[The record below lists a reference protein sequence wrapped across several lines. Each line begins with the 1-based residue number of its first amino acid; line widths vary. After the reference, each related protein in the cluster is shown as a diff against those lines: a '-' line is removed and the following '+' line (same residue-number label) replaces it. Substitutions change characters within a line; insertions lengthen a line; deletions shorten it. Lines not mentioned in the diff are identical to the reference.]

1 MKNYLKILSIDEY
14 SITPKYLQLSNAIIR
29 GIESGDIVKDDMLP
43 SINDLSFA
51 LDTSRN
57 TIERVYKEL
66 KDKGI
71 VSSVPGKGFFI
82 SNTDFQKPIKIF
94 LLFNKLSAHK
104 KIIYDAFVATVG
116 EQATVDF
123 YIYNNDFHFFKKII
137 TESAQNDY
145 AKYIIIPHFLDNEA
159 KAHEIINTIPKDKLI
174 LLDNLVPGVSGKF
187 AAIYEN
193 FATDV
198 YEALKKLLDKLTN
211 YHTIKLIFPGK
222 TYHSKEIMKG
232 FLNFCRQYA
241 FEYAVVDSLSS
252 ETIQPQTVYIS
263 LMEDDLVDLIK
274 KIIASDL
281 KVAKD
286 VGVISYNETA
296 LKEIILDGITTIS
309 TDFKLM
315 GSKAAEFALSNCHEH
330 FAVPFHVT
338 VRSSL

>member
-29 GIESGDIVKDDMLP
+29 AIESGDIVKDDMLP

-82 SNTDFQKPIKIF
+82 SNTDFQKPLKIF

-104 KIIYDAFVATVG
+104 KIIYDAFVATIG
-116 EQATVDF
+116 EQATIDF
-123 YIYNNDFHFFKKII
+123 YIYNNDFYFFKKII
-137 TESAQNDY
+137 AESSQSDY
-145 AKYIIIPHFLDNEA
+145 AKYIIIPHFLDNET

-193 FATDV
+193 FAFDV
-198 YEALKKLLDKLTN
+198 YEALKKLLDKLSKYN
-211 YHTIKLIFPGK
+211 TIKLVFPGK
-222 TYHSKEIMKG
+222 TYHSKEILKG

-241 FEYAVVDSLSS
+241 F
-252 ETIQPQTVYIS
+252 
-263 LMEDDLVDLIK
+263 
-274 KIIASDL
+274 
-281 KVAKD
+281 
-286 VGVISYNETA
+286 
-296 LKEIILDGITTIS
+296 
-309 TDFKLM
+309 
-315 GSKAAEFALSNCHEH
+315 
-330 FAVPFHVT
+330 
-338 VRSSL
+338 

>member
-1 MKNYLKILSIDEY
+1 LSIDEY

-29 GIESGDIVKDDMLP
+29 AIESGDIVKDDMLP

-82 SNTDFQKPIKIF
+82 SNTDFQKPLKIF

-104 KIIYDAFVATVG
+104 KIIYDAFVATIG
-116 EQATVDF
+116 ELATIDF
-123 YIYNNDFHFFKKII
+123 YIYNNDFYFFKKII
-137 TESAQNDY
+137 TESFQSDY
-145 AKYIIIPHFLDNEA
+145 AKYIIIPHFLDNET

-174 LLDNLVPGVSGKF
+174 LLDNLVPAINGKF

-193 FATDV
+193 FALDV
-198 YEALKKLLDKLTN
+198 YEALKSLIHKLTK
-211 YHTIKLIFPGK
+211 YHNIKLIFPGK
-222 TYHSKEIMKG
+222 TYHSKEILKG

-241 FEYAVVDSLSS
+241 FDYEVVESDSI
-252 ETIQPQTVYIS
+252 ETIQKDTVYIS
-263 LMEDDLVDLIK
+263 LTEDDLVVLIK

-281 KVAKD
+281 KVARD

-315 GSKAAEFALSNCHEH
+315 GSKTAEFALSNCHEH
-330 FAVPFHVT
+330 FAVPFNVT
-338 VRSSL
+338 LRSSI

>member
-1 MKNYLKILSIDEY
+1 VKNYLKILSIDEY

-29 GIESGDIVKDDMLP
+29 AIETGDIVKDDMLP

-82 SNTDFQKPIKIF
+82 SNTDFQKPLKIF

-104 KIIYDAFVATVG
+104 KLIYDAFVATIG
-116 EQATVDF
+116 ELATIDF
-123 YIYNNDFHFFKKII
+123 YIYNNDFYFFKKIMA
-137 TESAQNDY
+137 ESFNSDY
-145 AKYIIIPHFLDNEA
+145 AKYIIIPHFLDNET

-174 LLDNLVPGVSGKF
+174 LLDNLVPAINGKF

-193 FATDV
+193 FASDV
-198 YEALKKLLDKLTN
+198 YEALKSLTHKLTK
-211 YHTIKLIFPGK
+211 YHNIKLIFPGK
-222 TYHSKEIMKG
+222 TYHSKEILKG

-241 FEYAVVDSLSS
+241 FDYEVVESS
-252 ETIQPQTVYIS
+252 AIEAIQKDTVYIS
-263 LMEDDLVDLIK
+263 LTEDDLVELIK

-281 KVAKD
+281 KIAKD

-315 GSKAAEFALSNCHEH
+315 GSKTAEFALSNCHEH
-330 FAVPFHVT
+330 FAVPFNVT
-338 VRSSL
+338 LRNSL

>member
-29 GIESGDIVKDDMLP
+29 AIESGDIVKDDMLP

-82 SNTDFQKPIKIF
+82 SNTDFQKPLKIF

-104 KIIYDAFVATVG
+104 KLIYDAFVDTIGELATI
-116 EQATVDF
+116 DF
-123 YIYNNDFHFFKKII
+123 YIYNNDFYFFKKIMA
-137 TESAQNDY
+137 ESFNSDY
-145 AKYIIIPHFLDNEA
+145 AKYIIIPHFLDNET

-174 LLDNLVPGVSGKF
+174 LLDNLVPAINGKF

-193 FATDV
+193 FASDV
-198 YEALKKLLDKLTN
+198 YEALKSLTHKLTK
-211 YHTIKLIFPGK
+211 YHNIKLIFPGK
-222 TYHSKEIMKG
+222 TYHSKEILKG

-241 FEYAVVDSLSS
+241 FDYEVVESS
-252 ETIQPQTVYIS
+252 AIETIQKDTVYIS
-263 LMEDDLVDLIK
+263 LTEDDLVELIK

-315 GSKAAEFALSNCHEH
+315 GSKTAEFALSNCHEH
-330 FAVPFHVT
+330 FAVPFNVT
-338 VRSSL
+338 LRNSL

>member
-145 AKYIIIPHFLDNEA
+145 AKYIIIPHFMDNEA

-241 FEYAVVDSLSS
+241 FEYAVVDSLSA

-263 LMEDDLVDLIK
+263 LMEDDLVELIK

-315 GSKAAEFALSNCHEH
+315 GSKAAEFALSNYHEH

>member
-29 GIESGDIVKDDMLP
+29 AIESGDIVKDDMLP

-82 SNTDFQKPIKIF
+82 SNTDFQKPLKIF

-104 KIIYDAFVATVG
+104 KIIYDAFVATIG
-116 EQATVDF
+116 ELATIDF
-123 YIYNNDFHFFKKII
+123 YIYNNDFYFFKKII
-137 TESAQNDY
+137 AESFNSGY
-145 AKYIIIPHFLDNEA
+145 AKYIIIPHFLDNET

-174 LLDNLVPGVSGKF
+174 LLDNLVPGVNGKF

-193 FATDV
+193 FASDV
-198 YEALKKLLDKLTN
+198 YEALKKLIDKLTK
-211 YHTIKLIFPGK
+211 YHNIKLIFPGK
-222 TYHSKEIMKG
+222 TYHSKEILKG

-241 FEYAVVDSLSS
+241 FDYEVVDSLAA
-252 ETIQPQTVYIS
+252 ETIQKDTVYIS
-263 LMEDDLVDLIK
+263 LTEDDLVELIK

-315 GSKAAEFALSNCHEH
+315 GSKTAEFALNNCHEH
-330 FAVPFHVT
+330 FAVPFNVT
-338 VRSSL
+338 LRSSL

>member
-29 GIESGDIVKDDMLP
+29 AIESGDIVKDDMLP

-82 SNTDFQKPIKIF
+82 SNTDFQKPLKIF

-104 KIIYDAFVATVG
+104 KIIYDAFVATIG
-116 EQATVDF
+116 ELATIDF
-123 YIYNNDFHFFKKII
+123 YIYNNDFYFFKKII
-137 TESAQNDY
+137 AESFNSDY
-145 AKYIIIPHFLDNEA
+145 AKYIIIPHFLDNET

-174 LLDNLVPGVSGKF
+174 LLDNLVPGVNGKF

-193 FATDV
+193 FASDV
-198 YEALKKLLDKLTN
+198 YEALKKLIDKLTK
-211 YHTIKLIFPGK
+211 YHNIKLIFPGK
-222 TYHSKEIMKG
+222 TYHSKEILKG

-241 FEYAVVDSLSS
+241 FDYEVVDSLAA
-252 ETIQPQTVYIS
+252 ETIQKDTVYIS
-263 LMEDDLVDLIK
+263 LTEDDLVELIK

-315 GSKAAEFALSNCHEH
+315 GSKTAEFALSNCHEH
-330 FAVPFHVT
+330 FAVPFNVT
-338 VRSSL
+338 LRSSL

>member
-1 MKNYLKILSIDEY
+1 VKNYLKILSIDEY

-29 GIESGDIVKDDMLP
+29 AIESGDIVKDDMLP

-82 SNTDFQKPIKIF
+82 SNTDFQKPLKIF

-104 KIIYDAFVATVG
+104 KLIYDAFVDTIGELATI
-116 EQATVDF
+116 DF
-123 YIYNNDFHFFKKII
+123 YIYNNDFYFFKKIMA
-137 TESAQNDY
+137 ESFNSDY
-145 AKYIIIPHFLDNEA
+145 AKYIIIPHFLDNET

-174 LLDNLVPGVSGKF
+174 LLDNLVPAINGKF

-193 FATDV
+193 FASDV
-198 YEALKKLLDKLTN
+198 YEALKSLTHKLTK
-211 YHTIKLIFPGK
+211 YHNIKLIFPGK
-222 TYHSKEIMKG
+222 TYHSKEILKG

-241 FEYAVVDSLSS
+241 FDYEVVESS
-252 ETIQPQTVYIS
+252 AIETIQKDTVYIS
-263 LMEDDLVDLIK
+263 LTEDDLVELIK

-315 GSKAAEFALSNCHEH
+315 GSKTAEFALSNCHEH
-330 FAVPFHVT
+330 FAVPFNVT
-338 VRSSL
+338 LRNSL

>member
-1 MKNYLKILSIDEY
+1 VKNYLKILSIDEY

-29 GIESGDIVKDDMLP
+29 AIENGDIVKDDMLP

-57 TIERVYKEL
+57 TIERVYREL
-66 KDKGI
+66 KEKGI

-82 SNTDFQKPIKIF
+82 SNTDFQKPLKIF

-104 KIIYDAFVATVG
+104 KIIYDAFVATIG
-116 EQATVDF
+116 ELATIDF
-123 YIYNNDFHFFKKII
+123 YIYNNDFYFFKKII
-137 TESAQNDY
+137 AESFQSDY
-145 AKYIIIPHFLDNEA
+145 AKYIIIPHFLDNET

-174 LLDNLVPGVSGKF
+174 LLDNLVPGVGGKF

-193 FATDV
+193 FASDV
-198 YEALKKLLDKLTN
+198 YEALKKLLDKLTK
-211 YHTIKLIFPGK
+211 YQTIKLIFPGK
-222 TYHSKEIMKG
+222 TYHSKEILKG

-241 FEYAVVDSLSS
+241 FDYEVVDSLAS
-252 ETIQPQTVYIS
+252 ETIKMNTVYIS
-263 LMEDDLVDLIK
+263 LMEDDLVVLIK
-274 KIIASDL
+274 KIIAADL
-281 KVAKD
+281 KVARD

-315 GSKAAEFALSNCHEH
+315 GSKTAEYALSNCHEH
-330 FAVPFHVT
+330 FAVPFNVT
-338 VRSSL
+338 LRSSL

>member
-29 GIESGDIVKDDMLP
+29 AIESGDIVKDDMLP

-82 SNTDFQKPIKIF
+82 SNTDFQKPLKIF

-104 KIIYDAFVATVG
+104 KIIYDAFVATIG
-116 EQATVDF
+116 ELATIDF
-123 YIYNNDFHFFKKII
+123 YIYNNDFYFFKKII
-137 TESAQNDY
+137 AESFNSGY
-145 AKYIIIPHFLDNEA
+145 AKYIIIPHFLDNET

-174 LLDNLVPGVSGKF
+174 LLDNLVPGVNGKF

-193 FATDV
+193 FASDV
-198 YEALKKLLDKLTN
+198 YEALKKLIDKLTK
-211 YHTIKLIFPGK
+211 YHNIKLIFPGK
-222 TYHSKEIMKG
+222 TYHSKEILKG

-241 FEYAVVDSLSS
+241 FDYEVVDSLAA
-252 ETIQPQTVYIS
+252 ETIQKDTVYIS
-263 LMEDDLVDLIK
+263 LTEDDLVELIK

-315 GSKAAEFALSNCHEH
+315 GSKTAEFALSNCHEH
-330 FAVPFHVT
+330 FAVPFNVT
-338 VRSSL
+338 LRSSL

>member
-1 MKNYLKILSIDEY
+1 VKNYLKILSIDEY

-29 GIESGDIVKDDMLP
+29 AIETGDIVKDDMLP

-82 SNTDFQKPIKIF
+82 SNTDFQKPLKIF

-104 KIIYDAFVATVG
+104 KLIYDAFVATIG
-116 EQATVDF
+116 ELATIDF
-123 YIYNNDFHFFKKII
+123 YIYNNDFYFFKKIMA
-137 TESAQNDY
+137 ESFNSDY
-145 AKYIIIPHFLDNEA
+145 AKYIIIPHFLDNET

-174 LLDNLVPGVSGKF
+174 LLDNLVPAINGKF

-193 FATDV
+193 FASDV
-198 YEALKKLLDKLTN
+198 YEALKSLTHKLTK
-211 YHTIKLIFPGK
+211 YHNIKLIFPGK
-222 TYHSKEIMKG
+222 TYHSKEILKG

-241 FEYAVVDSLSS
+241 FDYEVVESS
-252 ETIQPQTVYIS
+252 AIETIQKDTVYIS
-263 LMEDDLVDLIK
+263 LTEDDLVELIK

-315 GSKAAEFALSNCHEH
+315 GSKTAEFALSNCHEH
-330 FAVPFHVT
+330 FAVPFNVT
-338 VRSSL
+338 LRNSL

>member
-1 MKNYLKILSIDEY
+1 VKNYLKILSIDEY

-29 GIESGDIVKDDMLP
+29 AIESGDIVKDDMLP

-82 SNTDFQKPIKIF
+82 SNTDFQKPLKIF

-104 KIIYDAFVATVG
+104 KIIYDAFVATIG
-116 EQATVDF
+116 ELGTIDF
-123 YIYNNDFHFFKKII
+123 YIYNNDFYFFKKII
-137 TESAQNDY
+137 TESFQSDY
-145 AKYIIIPHFLDNEA
+145 AKYIIIPHFLDNET

-174 LLDNLVPGVSGKF
+174 LLDNLVPAINGKF

-193 FATDV
+193 FALDV
-198 YEALKKLLDKLTN
+198 YEALKSLTHKLTK
-211 YHTIKLIFPGK
+211 YHNIKLIFPGK
-222 TYHSKEIMKG
+222 TYHSKEILKG

-241 FEYAVVDSLSS
+241 FDYEVVESASI
-252 ETIQPQTVYIS
+252 ETIQKDTVYIS
-263 LMEDDLVDLIK
+263 LTEDDLVVLIK
-274 KIIASDL
+274 KIIASDF

-315 GSKAAEFALSNCHEH
+315 GSKTAEFALSNCHDH
-330 FAVPFHVT
+330 FAVPFNVT
-338 VRSSL
+338 LRSSI

>member
-104 KIIYDAFVATVG
+104 KIIYDAFVATIG

-137 TESAQNDY
+137 TESVQNDY

-193 FATDV
+193 FASDV

-241 FEYAVVDSLSS
+241 FEYAVVDSLSA

-263 LMEDDLVDLIK
+263 LMEDDLVELIK

-281 KVAKD
+281 KVARD

>member
-29 GIESGDIVKDDMLP
+29 GIESGDIVQDDMLP

-104 KIIYDAFVATVG
+104 KIIYDAFVDTIG

-137 TESAQNDY
+137 TESVQNDY

-241 FEYAVVDSLSS
+241 FEYAVVDSLSA

-263 LMEDDLVDLIK
+263 LMEDDLVELIK